1 MKKLGIHY
9 FQHAPYE
16 GLGCIEE
23 WAIQEGHTLTATKFF
38 ESSYIFPDI
47 QTIDALIVLGG
58 PMSVYDELAY
68 DWLASEK
75 SFIKEAINK
84 EKKVLGICL
93 GSQLIAACSGAG
105 VSAAPNK
112 EIGWFKIFPTEA
124 TKEISWLYDLLKE
137 EPVAFHWHG
146 DKFQIP
152 EGSTTLADS
161 AANNNQLFM
170 INNKVLGIQ
179 FHFEVTHNSLL
190 AMIENGGIELNAT
203 APYIQSLKEILAG
216 ELYLKNNNRRM
227 FTLLDNFFSIK
238 KSYIHPIMYLVILF
252 YIRVF
257 P

>member
-1 MKKLGIHY
+1 MKKLSIHY

-23 WAIQEGHTLTATKFF
+23 WAIQQGHTLTATKFF
-38 ESSYIFPDI
+38 ESSHILPDI

-58 PMSVYDELAY
+58 PMSVYDELDY
-68 DWLASEK
+68 DWLATEK
-75 SFIKEAINK
+75 SFIKEAIDK
-84 EKKVLGICL
+84 EKRVLGICL

-152 EGSTTLADS
+152 AGSVNLTDS
-161 AANNNQLFM
+161 VANSNQLFM
-170 INNKVLGIQ
+170 IKDKTLGIQ
-179 FHFEVTHNSLL
+179 FHLEVTHNSLL
-190 AMIENGGIELNAT
+190 EMIKNGGVELNT
-203 APYIQSLKEILAG
+203 TTPYIQSPKEILAG
-216 ELYLKNNNRRM
+216 ESFIKNNNRRM
-227 FTLLDNFFSIK
+227 FKLLDNFLK
-238 KSYIHPIMYLVILF
+238 
-252 YIRVF
+252 
-257 P
+257 

>member
-1 MKKLGIHY
+1 MKKLNIHY

-23 WAIQEGHTLTATKFF
+23 WAIQQGHTLTATKFF
-38 ESSYIFPDI
+38 ESSHILPDI

-58 PMSVYDELAY
+58 PMSVYDELDY
-68 DWLASEK
+68 DWLATEK
-75 SFIKEAINK
+75 SFIKEAIDK
-84 EKKVLGICL
+84 EKRVLGICL

-152 EGSTTLADS
+152 AGSVNLTDS
-161 AANNNQLFM
+161 VANSNQLFM
-170 INNKVLGIQ
+170 IKDKTLGIQ
-179 FHFEVTHNSLL
+179 FHLEVTHNSLL
-190 AMIENGGIELNAT
+190 EMIKNGGVELNTT
-203 APYIQSLKEILAG
+203 APYIQSPKEILAG
-216 ELYLKNNNRRM
+216 ESFIKNNNRRM
-227 FTLLDNFFSIK
+227 FKLLDNFLK
-238 KSYIHPIMYLVILF
+238 
-252 YIRVF
+252 
-257 P
+257 

>member
-1 MKKLGIHY
+1 MKKLNIHY

-23 WAIQEGHTLTATKFF
+23 WAIQQGHILTATKFF
-38 ESSYIFPDI
+38 EPSYIFPNI
-47 QTIDALIVLGG
+47 ETIDVLIVLGG
-58 PMSVYDELAY
+58 PMSVHDDKIYN
-68 DWLASEK
+68 WITTEK

-93 GSQLIAACSGAG
+93 GSQLIAACRGAV

-112 EIGWFKIFPTEA
+112 EIGWFKIFPA
-124 TKEISWLYDLLKE
+124 GAAKEISWLYDLLKE

-152 EGSTTLADS
+152 EGSINLADS
-161 AANNNQLFM
+161 AANTNQLFM

-190 AMIENGGIELNAT
+190 DMIENGDIELNAT
-203 APYIQSLKEILAG
+203 APYIQSLKEILSG
-216 ELYLKNNNRRM
+216 ELFIKNSNRRM
-227 FTLLDNFFSIK
+227 FKLLDNF
-238 KSYIHPIMYLVILF
+238 LQ
-252 YIRVF
+252 
-257 P
+257 